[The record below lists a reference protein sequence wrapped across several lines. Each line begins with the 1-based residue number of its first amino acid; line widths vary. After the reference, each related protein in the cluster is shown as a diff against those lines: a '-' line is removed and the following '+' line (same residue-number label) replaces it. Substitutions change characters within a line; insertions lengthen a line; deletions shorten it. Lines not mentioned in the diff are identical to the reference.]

1 MYSSILLD
9 SLIKFKHIVVCIKLL
24 TNKTIQFNVSRR
36 LNLIK
41 KPNGLHLN
49 LSLFIRKKKKKKVER
64 ENYPTLSLGTFG
76 LTISPA
82 YTNGY
87 PFFSSLYG
95 VTLWP

>member
-41 KPNGLHLN
+41 K
-49 LSLFIRKKKKKKVER
+49 
-64 ENYPTLSLGTFG
+64 T
-76 LTISPA
+76 
-82 YTNGY
+82 
-87 PFFSSLYG
+87 
-95 VTLWP
+95 